1 MLAYDSSCDD
11 GSLDNKVRYCR
22 MPDPVCYYKETRLRL
37 KIQLKYMLT
46 QRLSVSV
53 SVADKEFDLL
63 FRETPLLYVTVPLHR
78 ANEKK

>member
-1 MLAYDSSCDD
+1 MLLFYLWGTTLGLQCYTCGSMLAYDSSCDD

-53 SVADKEFDLL
+53 DC
-63 FRETPLLYVTVPLHR
+63 
-78 ANEKK
+78 